1 MIGKKLR
8 LLYTTH
14 MVTRETLSQAI
25 NVHPRTIVQW
35 EKDESDPNL
44 ENLCLIA
51 DFFKVS
57 LDEILDIEPRESI
70 SLSSLASEDK
80 NKLMDAAQ
88 AFITSCIRNSRK

>member
-1 MIGKKLR
+1 
-8 LLYTTH
+8 

-51 DFFKVS
+51 PIFF
-57 LDEILDIEPRESI
+57 
-70 SLSSLASEDK
+70 ASGVH
-80 NKLMDAAQ
+80 LLHSQFFMVA
-88 AFITSCIRNSRK
+88 T